1 MSNLYTLCRSVGFLV
16 QSVGL
21 SVCRSV
27 GLSIDSLTEPDRLG
41 GTVGG
46 GTAGGEMMGCV
57 TAGGETAGGGEVGGG
72 GRGRGSDGERR
83 DGAVGDVVEVL
94 GARSRCYAVK
104 RRAQ

>member
-1 MSNLYTLCRSVGFLV
+1 
-16 QSVGL
+16 
-21 SVCRSV
+21 
-27 GLSIDSLTEPDRLG
+27 
-41 GTVGG
+41 
-46 GTAGGEMMGCV
+46 MMGGV

-94 GARSRCYAVK
+94 RARRCYAVK